1 MVYIRL
7 CFSSILI
14 WILWNMP
21 MKKSKEQQKKEDNM
35 ILLSWADYSK
45 QLNTY
50 SILTW
55 IIYIILFN
63 TMLFAWLIIEMR
75 KD

>member
-35 ILLSWADYSK
+35 ILLSWEEYSK
-45 QLNTY
+45 QFNTY

-55 IIYIILFN
+55 IIYIILFIP
-63 TMLFAWLIIEMR
+63 MLIAWIIIEMR

>member
-35 ILLSWADYSK
+35 ILLSWEDYSK
-45 QLNTY
+45 QFNTY

-55 IIYIILFN
+55 IIYIILFIP
-63 TMLFAWLIIEMR
+63 MLIAWIIIEMR

>member
-1 MVYIRL
+1 MIYMIIGHKSYN
-7 CFSSILI
+7 C
-14 WILWNMP
+14 

-35 ILLSWADYSK
+35 ILLSWEDYSK
-45 QLNTY
+45 QFNTY

-55 IIYIILFN
+55 IIYIILFIP
-63 TMLFAWLIIEMR
+63 MLIAWIIIEMR

>member
-1 MVYIRL
+1 
-7 CFSSILI
+7 
-14 WILWNMP
+14 

-35 ILLSWADYSK
+35 ILLSWEEYLK
-45 QLNTY
+45 QFNTY

-55 IIYIILFN
+55 IIYIILFIP
-63 TMLFAWLIIEMR
+63 MLIAWIIIEMR

>member
-7 CFSSILI
+7 CFSSIFI

-35 ILLSWADYSK
+35 ILLSWEDYSK
-45 QLNTY
+45 QFNTY

-55 IIYIILFN
+55 IIYIILFIP
-63 TMLFAWLIIEMR
+63 MLIAWIIIEMR

>member
-7 CFSSILI
+7 CFSSVLI
-14 WILWNMP
+14 WIPWNMP

-35 ILLSWADYSK
+35 ILLSWEDYSK
-45 QLNTY
+45 QFNTY

-55 IIYIILFN
+55 IIYIILFIP
-63 TMLFAWLIIEMR
+63 MLIAWIIIEMR